1 MTTAAGAT
9 PLLEPQDSP
18 LLILIDGHALV
29 HRAHHAMRDPLTV
42 QGTGEVVSGVYGFLN
57 MFLRAIEEWK
67 PTHCI
72 VTFDVSAP
80 TFRHEAFKEYK
91 AHRPPTPP
99 ELRDQFGRVKQFMEA
114 FNVPVFEMAGFEA
127 DDILGTLGAQ
137 AEGEHLDTLILT
149 GDSDILQLVS
159 PSVRVLLDSG
169 RQRANAYDIA
179 KVKERYEGLG
189 PEYVAEIKALE
200 GDKSDNIPGVPRVGR
215 KTAIKLL
222 SEYGSIE
229 GIYEHIDEVKPP
241 GIQRSMRENE
251 ELALHC
257 KMLTT
262 IRRDVPVE
270 LNTDAARFGGFE
282 RSEVLALMRELEFFS
297 MVNRIP
303 SNGMGGAGG
312 EQLGMLDMTADER
325 TPAEYIV
332 VDTEAAL
339 DAMLSALEASEIVA
353 FDTETTSQTAMLAEL
368 VGLSFSNEEGKGWY
382 VPVGHEEGQQL
393 ERDYVLE
400 RLRPMLES
408 GKAGLAASDKRY
420 ALAASDKK
428 SALAASDKRY
438 ALAASDK
445 RYALAASDKRYALAA
460 SDKRYALAASDK
472 RYALAAHN
480 ANYDMTVLA
489 NYGINVERIAFD
501 TMIAA
506 HLCGRTRTS
515 IGLKPLALSL
525 LHEDMT
531 PIEDLIGRGRNQIT
545 MDKVEIAKAAD
556 YAAAD
561 ADMTYRLIDVFEKE
575 LEENNLRIT
584 FDTLEMP
591 LVPVLV
597 KMQRDGVAID
607 TGALAPMSI
616 EMGEQID
623 AIRQSMYD
631 TVGHEFNLNS
641 PKQLGDVLFNELYL
655 PPTRKTPSGG
665 FTTNAAA
672 LDGLKEFLDSG
683 NAEGV
688 DPKAYQV
695 LDMVLEYR
703 QLSKLKSTY
712 VDALPTLVNP
722 NTGRIHT
729 EFKQTGSDTGRLSST
744 EPNMQNIPVRT
755 ELGRRVRSAFVA
767 ENAPEW
773 TLLGADYSQIE
784 LRILAHYSR
793 DEGLMAAFLN
803 GEDIHAATAASVYGV
818 EIGDVDA
825 EMRRVAKIMNFGVLY
840 GLSPFGIRQQTGF
853 SAEEGKAFI
862 ETYFTNYPG
871 IQGYIAGIKEQVKQD
886 GYVETLMGRRR
897 RINEV
902 HSSNF
907 HTRAAGERMAVNMP
921 IQGTAADIVKIAMIN
936 IQQRMGALG
945 MRSKMILQVHDELIF
960 EVPRDELGHMQAI
973 ITELMPTAV
982 PPHVGFEVPLE
993 VEMKVGDNWG
1003 DME

>member
-1 MTTAAGAT
+1 MTTAAGPA
-9 PLLEPQDSP
+9 PLLEPQQSE

-29 HRAHHAMRDPLTV
+29 HRAHHAVRDPLTV
-42 QGTGEVVSGVYGFLN
+42 QSTGEVVSGVFGFLN

-67 PTHCI
+67 PSHCI

-91 AHRPPTPP
+91 AQRPPTPP
-99 ELRDQFGRVKQFMEA
+99 ELRPQFGRVKQFMEA
-114 FNVPVFEMAGFEA
+114 LNVPVFEMAGYEA

-137 AEGEHLDTLILT
+137 AETQHLDTLILT

-169 RQRANAYDIA
+169 RQRASAYDIPR
-179 KVKERYEGLG
+179 VKERYEGLG

-200 GDKSDNIPGVPRVGR
+200 GDKSDNIPGLPGVGK
-215 KTAIKLL
+215 KTAIRLL
-222 SEYGSIE
+222 TEYGSIE
-229 GIYEHIDEVKPP
+229 GIYEHIEEVGSLPKLR
-241 GIQRSMRENE
+241 GAKKIQQTLIDNE
-251 ELALHC
+251 ELAKQC

-262 IRRDVPVE
+262 IRRDAPVTLE
-270 LNTDAARFGGFE
+270 LDAARFGGFA
-282 RSEVLALMRELEFFS
+282 RGDVLALMRELEFFS

-303 SNGMGGAGG
+303 SAGTDG
-312 EQLGMLDMTADER
+312 EQLGMLDIPDEER
-325 TPAEYIV
+325 VTTEYVV

-339 DAMLSALEASEIVA
+339 DEMLGTLEASEFVA

-368 VGLSFSNEEGKGWY
+368 VGLSFSNEDGKGWY
-382 VPVGHEEGQQL
+382 VPVAHEDGRQL
-393 ERDYVLE
+393 EREYVLE
-400 RLRPMLES
+400 RVRPLLES
-408 GKAGLAASDKRY
+408 GKV
-420 ALAASDKK
+420 
-428 SALAASDKRY
+428 
-438 ALAASDK
+438 
-445 RYALAASDKRYALAA
+445 
-460 SDKRYALAASDK
+460 
-472 RYALAAHN
+472 ALAAHN
-480 ANYDMTVLA
+480 ANYDITVLA
-489 NYGINVERIAFD
+489 NYGIDVKIAFD

-506 HLCGRTRTS
+506 HLCGRTRTA
-515 IGLKPLALSL
+515 IGLKPLALSML
-525 LHEDMT
+525 KEDMT
-531 PIEDLIGRGRNQIT
+531 PIEDIIGRGRNQVT
-545 MDKVEIAKAAD
+545 MDKVEIANAAD

-561 ADMTYRLIDVFEKE
+561 ADMTYRLIDVFANE
-575 LEENNLRIT
+575 LEENSLRHT

-607 TGALAPMSI
+607 TGALAPMSV

-631 TVGHEFNLNS
+631 TVGHEFNINS
-641 PKQLGDVLFNELYL
+641 TQQLGDVLFNELHL
-655 PPTRKTPSGG
+655 PPTRKTPSGN

-683 NAEGV
+683 NADGV

-695 LDMVLEYR
+695 LDLVLEYR
-703 QLSKLKSTY
+703 QLTKLKSTY

-744 EPNMQNIPVRT
+744 EPNVQNIPVRT

-793 DEGLMAAFLN
+793 DEGLMTAFLN
-803 GEDIHAATAASVYGV
+803 GEDIHAATAASVYDV
-818 EIGDVDA
+818 PIGSVDA

-853 SAEEGKAFI
+853 SAEEGRAFI
-862 ETYFTNYPG
+862 DTYFDKYPG
-871 IQGYIAGIKEQVKQD
+871 ILGYIEGIKEQVRAD

-897 RINEV
+897 RIGEI
-902 HSSNF
+902 HSRSY

-921 IQGTAADIVKIAMIN
+921 IQGTAADIIKIAMIN
-936 IQQRMGALG
+936 IQQRMNELG
-945 MRSKMILQVHDELIF
+945 MRSRMILQVHDELIF
-960 EVPRDELGHMQAI
+960 EAPRDELGQMQAI
-973 ITELMPTAV
+973 ITELMPTAL
-982 PPHVGFEVPLE
+982 PPRVGFEVPLE

-1003 DME
+1003 EMG

>member
-179 KVKERYEGLG
+179 KVKERYDGLG

-222 SEYGSIE
+222 TEYGSIE

-303 SNGMGGAGG
+303 TDGADG
-312 EQLGMLDMTADER
+312 EQLGMMGISEEKRIPT
-325 TPAEYIV
+325 EYKV
-332 VDTEAAL
+332 VDTVPAL
-339 DAMLSALEASEIVA
+339 DRMLKSLEASRIVA

-368 VGLSFSNEEGKGWY
+368 VGLSFSNEDGKGWY
-382 VPVGHEEGQQL
+382 VPVGHEDGQQL
-393 ERDYVLE
+393 YRDYVLE
-400 RLRPMLES
+400 RLRPLLES
-408 GKAGLAASDKRY
+408 GKAGLAAD
-420 ALAASDKK
+420 DKK
-428 SALAASDKRY
+428 S
-438 ALAASDK
+438 
-445 RYALAASDKRYALAA
+445 ALAA

-561 ADMTYRLIDVFEKE
+561 ADMTYRLVDVFEKE

-607 TGALAPMSI
+607 TGALAPMSV

-623 AIRQSMYD
+623 AIRQGMYD

-755 ELGRRVRSAFVA
+755 ELGRQVRRAFVA

-818 EIGDVDA
+818 AISDVDA

-862 ETYFTNYPG
+862 DTYFTNYPG
-871 IQGYIAGIKEQVKQD
+871 IRGYIEGIKEQVKQD

>member
-1 MTTAAGAT
+1 MTTAAGPA
-9 PLLEPQDSP
+9 PLIEPEQNE

-42 QGTGEVVSGVYGFLN
+42 QSTGEVVSGVYGFLN
-57 MFLRAIEEWK
+57 MFLRTIEEWK

-72 VTFDVSAP
+72 LTFDVSAP
-80 TFRHEAFKEYK
+80 TFRHKAFEEYK

-99 ELRDQFGRVKQFMEA
+99 ELRPQFERVRQFMDA
-114 FNVPVFEMAGFEA
+114 FNVPVFTMEGYEA
-127 DDILGTLGAQ
+127 DDLLGTLGAQ
-137 AEGEHLDTLILT
+137 AEERHLDTLILT

-169 RQRANAYDIA
+169 RRQRASAYDIA
-179 KVKERYEGLG
+179 GVKKRYDGLG
-189 PEYVAEIKALE
+189 PEHVAEIKALE
-200 GDKSDNIPGVPRVGR
+200 GDKSDNIPGLPGVGK
-215 KTAIKLL
+215 KTAVRLL
-222 SEYGSIE
+222 TEYGSIE
-229 GIYEHIDEVKPP
+229 GIYEHIDEVSSLPKLR
-241 GIQRSMRENE
+241 GAKKIQQTLIDNE
-251 ELALHC
+251 ELALQC

-262 IRRDVPVE
+262 IKRDVKVE
-270 LNTDAARFGGFE
+270 LDLDAARFGGFE
-282 RSEVLALMRELEFFS
+282 RGDVVSLMRELEFFS

-303 SNGMGGAGG
+303 SNGMDDMGGG
-312 EQLGMLDMTADER
+312 QLGMFGETEEER
-325 TPAEYIV
+325 TPTEYII
-332 VDTEAAL
+332 VDTKAAF

-382 VPVGHEEGQQL
+382 VPVAHEEGKQL
-393 ERDYVLE
+393 GLDYVLE
-400 RLRPMLES
+400 RVKPLLES
-408 GKAGLAASDKRY
+408 GKVGLT
-420 ALAASDKK
+420 
-428 SALAASDKRY
+428 
-438 ALAASDK
+438 
-445 RYALAASDKRYALAA
+445 
-460 SDKRYALAASDK
+460 
-472 RYALAAHN
+472 AHN

-489 NYGINVERIAFD
+489 NYGIDVRIAFD

-506 HLCGRTRTS
+506 HLCGRTRTAV
-515 IGLKPLALSL
+515 GLKPLALSML
-525 LHEDMT
+525 KEDMT
-531 PIEDLIGRGRNQIT
+531 PIEDIIGRGRNQVT
-545 MDKVEIAKAAD
+545 MDKIEIAKAGD

-561 ADMTYRLIDVFEKE
+561 ADMTYRLIDVFANE
-575 LEENNLRIT
+575 LAKNNLRHT

-607 TGALAPMSI
+607 TDALTPMSV

-623 AIRQSMYD
+623 GIRQSMYD
-631 TVGHEFNLNS
+631 TVGHEFNINS
-641 PKQLGDVLFNELYL
+641 TQQLGDVLFNELHL
-655 PPTRKTPSGG
+655 PPTRKTPNGN

-703 QLSKLKSTY
+703 QLTKLKSTY

-722 NTGRIHT
+722 HTGRIHT
-729 EFKQTGSDTGRLSST
+729 EYKQTGSDTGRLSST
-744 EPNMQNIPVRT
+744 EPNMQNIPIRT
-755 ELGRRVRSAFVA
+755 ELGRQVRKAFIA
-767 ENAPEW
+767 ENSDW

-793 DEGLMAAFLN
+793 DEGLMSAFLN
-803 GEDIHAATAASVYGV
+803 GEDIHAATAASVYDV
-818 EIGDVDA
+818 PIGDVDA

-853 SAEEGKAFI
+853 SAEEGRAFI
-862 ETYFTNYPG
+862 DTYFSKYPG
-871 IQGYIAGIKEQVKQD
+871 IQGYIEGIKERVRVD

-902 HSSNF
+902 QSRNY

-921 IQGTAADIVKIAMIN
+921 IQGTA
-936 IQQRMGALG
+936 G
-945 MRSKMILQVHDELIF
+945 
-960 EVPRDELGHMQAI
+960 GHHQA
-973 ITELMPTAV
+973 
-982 PPHVGFEVPLE
+982 
-993 VEMKVGDNWG
+993 GD
-1003 DME
+1003 D

>member
-1 MTTAAGAT
+1 MTTAAGPA
-9 PLLEPQDSP
+9 PLLEPQQGG

-42 QGTGEVVSGVYGFLN
+42 QSTGEVVSGVYGFLN

-67 PTHCI
+67 PSHCI

-91 AHRPPTPP
+91 AQRPPTPP
-99 ELRDQFGRVKQFMEA
+99 ELRPQFGRVKQFMEA
-114 FNVPVFEMAGFEA
+114 FNVPVFEMEGFEA

-137 AEGEHLDTLILT
+137 AEAQRLDTLILT

-159 PSVRVLLDSG
+159 PLVRVLLDSG
-169 RQRANAYDIA
+169 RQRARAYDEA
-179 KVKERYEGLG
+179 RVQERYDGLG
-189 PEYVAEIKALE
+189 PEHVAEIKALE
-200 GDKSDNIPGVPRVGR
+200 GDKSDNIPGLPGVGK
-215 KTAIKLL
+215 KTAIRLL
-222 SEYGSIE
+222 TEYGSIE
-229 GIYEHIDEVKPP
+229 GIYEHIDEVSSLQRLRGAKK
-241 GIQRSMRENE
+241 IQQTLIENE
-251 ELALHC
+251 ELALQC

-262 IRRDVPVE
+262 IRRDAPVTLE
-270 LNTDAARFGGFE
+270 LDAARFGGF
-282 RSEVLALMRELEFFS
+282 RHGDVLGLMRELEFFS

-303 SNGMGGAGG
+303 SSGDEG
-312 EQLGMLDMTADER
+312 EQLGMLDIPDEER
-325 TPAEYIV
+325 APTEYVV
-332 VDTEAAL
+332 VDTVEAL
-339 DAMLSALEASEIVA
+339 DGMMGALESSEFVA

-368 VGLSFSNEEGKGWY
+368 VGLSFSNEDGKGWY

-393 ERDYVLE
+393 GREMALE
-400 RLRPMLES
+400 RLKPLLES
-408 GKAGLAASDKRY
+408 GKVS
-420 ALAASDKK
+420 
-428 SALAASDKRY
+428 
-438 ALAASDK
+438 
-445 RYALAASDKRYALAA
+445 
-460 SDKRYALAASDK
+460 
-472 RYALAAHN
+472 LAAHN

-489 NYGINVERIAFD
+489 NYGIDVNIAFD

-515 IGLKPLALSL
+515 VGLKPLALSML
-525 LHEDMT
+525 KEDMT
-531 PIEDLIGRGRNQIT
+531 PIEELIGRGRNQVT
-545 MDKVEIAKAAD
+545 MDKVEIAKAAG

-561 ADMTYRLIDVFEKE
+561 ADMTYRLIDVFAAE
-575 LEENNLRIT
+575 LEDNNLRQT

-607 TGALAPMSI
+607 TGALAPMSV

-631 TVGHEFNLNS
+631 TVGHEFNINS
-641 PKQLGDVLFNELYL
+641 PRQLGDVLFNELYL

-683 NAEGV
+683 KAEGV

-703 QLSKLKSTY
+703 QLTKLKSTY

-744 EPNMQNIPVRT
+744 EPNVQNIPVRT

-767 ENAPEW
+767 ADDDW
-773 TLLGADYSQIE
+773 TLLAADYSQIE

-793 DEGLMAAFLN
+793 DEGLMSAFRN
-803 GEDIHAATAASVYGV
+803 GEDIHAATAASVYDV
-818 EIGDVDA
+818 PIGSVDA

-853 SAEEGKAFI
+853 SAEEGRAFI
-862 ETYFTNYPG
+862 DAYFTNYPG
-871 IQGYIAGIKEQVKQD
+871 IQGYIEGIKEQVRAD

-897 RINEV
+897 RISEI
-902 HSSNF
+902 HSRSY

-921 IQGTAADIVKIAMIN
+921 IQGTAADIIKIAMIN
-936 IQQRMGALG
+936 IQRRMTDLN
-945 MRSKMILQVHDELIF
+945 MRSRMILQVHDELIF
-960 EVPRDELGHMQAI
+960 ETLRDELAQMQAI
-973 ITELMPTAV
+973 ITELMPAAV
-982 PPHVGFEVPLE
+982 PPAVGFEVPLE

-1003 DME
+1003 EMNS

>member
-1 MTTAAGAT
+1 MTTAAGAA
-9 PLLEPQDSP
+9 PLLEPQESQ

-42 QGTGEVVSGVYGFLN
+42 QSTGEVVSGVYGFLN

-80 TFRHEAFKEYK
+80 TFRHEAFEEYK
-91 AHRPPTPP
+91 AQRPPTPP
-99 ELRDQFGRVKQFMEA
+99 ELREQFGRVKEFMEA
-114 FNVPVFEMAGFEA
+114 FNVPVFEMAGYEA

-137 AEGEHLDTLILT
+137 AEAQRLNTLILT

-179 KVKERYEGLG
+179 RVKERYEGLG

-222 SEYGSIE
+222 TEYGSIE
-229 GIYEHIDEVKPP
+229 GIYEHVDEVRPP
-241 GIQRSMRENE
+241 SIQKSLRENE
-251 ELALHC
+251 ELAKQC

-262 IRRDVPVE
+262 IKRDAPVTLE
-270 LNTDAARFGGFE
+270 IEAARFGGFKN
-282 RSEVLALMRELEFFS
+282 SDVLALMRELEFFS

-303 SNGMGGAGG
+303 SIDTEG
-312 EQLGMLDMTADER
+312 EQLGMLDISEEDRVPT
-325 TPAEYIV
+325 EYIV

-339 DAMLSALEASEIVA
+339 DKMIATLESSEFVA

-368 VGLSFSNEEGKGWY
+368 VGLSFSNEDGKGWY
-382 VPVGHEEGQQL
+382 VPVSHEKGQQL
-393 ERDYVLE
+393 ELGYVLDK
-400 RLRPMLES
+400 LRPLLET
-408 GKAGLAASDKRY
+408 GKSK
-420 ALAASDKK
+420 
-428 SALAASDKRY
+428 
-438 ALAASDK
+438 
-445 RYALAASDKRYALAA
+445 
-460 SDKRYALAASDK
+460 
-472 RYALAAHN
+472 LAAHN

-489 NYGINVERIAFD
+489 NYGINARISFD

-515 IGLKPLALSL
+515 VGLKPLALSML
-525 LHEDMT
+525 KEDMT
-531 PIEDLIGRGRNQIT
+531 PIEDIIGKGRNQVT
-545 MDKVEIAKAAD
+545 MDKVEIATAAD

-561 ADMTYRLIDVFEKE
+561 ADMTYRLIEVFANE
-575 LEENNLRIT
+575 LKENNLRQT
-584 FDTLEMP
+584 FDDLEMP

-607 TGALAPMSI
+607 TGALAPMSV

-631 TVGHEFNLNS
+631 AVGHEFNISS

-655 PPTRKTPSGG
+655 PPTRKTASGG
-665 FTTNAAA
+665 YTTNAAA

-683 NAEGV
+683 NAKGV

-703 QLSKLKSTY
+703 QLTKLKSTY

-722 NTGRIHT
+722 NTRRIHT
-729 EFKQTGSDTGRLSST
+729 EYKQTGSDTGRLSST
-744 EPNMQNIPVRT
+744 EPNMQNIPIRT
-755 ELGRRVRSAFVA
+755 ELGRQVRKAFVA
-767 ENAPEW
+767 KDADW
-773 TLLGADYSQIE
+773 TLIGADYSQIE

-793 DEGLMAAFLN
+793 DEGLISAFLN
-803 GEDIHAATAASVYGV
+803 GEDIHAATAASVYDV
-818 EIGDVDA
+818 SIGNVDA

-853 SAEEGKAFI
+853 SAEEGRQFI
-862 ETYFTNYPG
+862 DTYFTNYPG
-871 IQGYIAGIKEQVKQD
+871 IQGYIEGIKEQVRAD

-897 RINEV
+897 RINEI
-902 HSSNF
+902 HSRSY

-921 IQGTAADIVKIAMIN
+921 IQGTAADIIKLAMIR
-936 IQQRMGALG
+936 IQQRMNELR
-945 MRSKMILQVHDELIF
+945 MRSKMIIQVHDELIF
-960 EVPRDELGHMQAI
+960 EAPRAELAQMQAI
-973 ITELMPTAV
+973 ITELMPSAV
-982 PPHVGFEVPLE
+982 PPDVGFEVPLE
-993 VEMKVGDNWG
+993 VEIKTGDNWG
-1003 DME
+1003 DMG

>member
-42 QGTGEVVSGVYGFLN
+42 QSTGEVVSGVYGFLN

-99 ELRDQFGRVKQFMEA
+99 ELRDQFGRVKQFMKA

-179 KVKERYEGLG
+179 KVKERYDGLG

-222 SEYGSIE
+222 TEYGSIE

-241 GIQRSMRENE
+241 GIQKSMRENE

-257 KMLTT
+257 KMLTA

-270 LNTDAARFGGFE
+270 LDTNAARFGGFE

-303 SNGMGGAGG
+303 SNGMSGAEG
-312 EQLGMLDMTADER
+312 EQLGMLDMRADER

-339 DAMLSALEASEIVA
+339 EAMLSALEASEIVA

-393 ERDYVLE
+393 GREYVLE

-408 GKAGLAASDKRY
+408 GKAGLAADDKQI

-428 SALAASDKRY
+428 SALATSDKRY
-438 ALAASDK
+438 ALAADDK
-445 RYALAASDKRYALAA
+445 K
-460 SDKRYALAASDK
+460 
-472 RYALAAHN
+472 YALAAHN

-489 NYGINVERIAFD
+489 NYGINVEGIAFD

-531 PIEDLIGRGRNQIT
+531 PIEDLIGRGRNQVT

-561 ADMTYRLIDVFEKE
+561 ADMTYRLVDVFKKE
-575 LEENNLRIT
+575 LEENNLRVT

-607 TGALAPMSI
+607 TGALAPMSV

-631 TVGHEFNLNS
+631 TVGHEFNINS
-641 PKQLGDVLFNELYL
+641 TKQLGDVLFNELYL

-755 ELGRRVRSAFVA
+755 ELGRQVRRAFVA

-773 TLLGADYSQIE
+773 TLLAADYSQIE

-818 EIGDVDA
+818 AISDVDS

-862 ETYFTNYPG
+862 DTYFTNYPG
-871 IQGYIAGIKEQVKQD
+871 IQGYIGIVKEQVRER
-886 GYVETLMGRRR
+886 GYVDTLMGRRR

-902 HSSNF
+902 HSHNY

-921 IQGTAADIVKIAMIN
+921 IQGTASDIIKIAMIN
-936 IQQRMGALG
+936 IQQRMGANK

-960 EVPRDELGHMQAI
+960 EVPRAELGQMQAI
-973 ITELMPTAV
+973 ITELMPSAV

>member
-1 MTTAAGAT
+1 MTTAAGAA
-9 PLLEPQDSP
+9 PLLEQDGSP

-42 QGTGEVVSGVYGFLN
+42 QSTGEVVSGVYGFLN
-57 MFLRAIEEWK
+57 MFLRALEEWK
-67 PTHCI
+67 PSHCI

-80 TFRHEAFKEYK
+80 TFRHEAFEEYK
-91 AHRPPTPP
+91 AQRPPTPP
-99 ELRDQFGRVKQFMEA
+99 ELRPQFGRVKQFMEA

-127 DDILGTLGAQ
+127 DDILGTLGTQ
-137 AEGEHLDTLILT
+137 AEAQHIDTLIVT
-149 GDSDILQLVS
+149 GDSDILQLVT

-169 RQRANAYDIA
+169 RQRASAYDIA
-179 KVKERYEGLG
+179 RVKERYEGLG

-200 GDKSDNIPGVPRVGR
+200 GDKSDNIPGLPGVGR
-215 KTAIKLL
+215 KTAIRLL
-222 SEYGSIE
+222 DEYGSIE
-229 GIYEHIDEVKPP
+229 GIYEHIDEVSSLKLR
-241 GIQRSMRENE
+241 GAQKIQNTLRENE
-251 ELALHC
+251 ELALQC

-262 IRRDVPVE
+262 IRRDVPVTLE
-270 LNTDAARFGGFE
+270 LDAARFGGF
-282 RSEVLALMRELEFFS
+282 RHSDVLGLMRELEFFS
-297 MVNRIP
+297 MTNRIP
-303 SNGMGGAGG
+303 SAGGEG
-312 EQLGMLDMTADER
+312 EQLGMMGMADEDR
-325 TPAEYIV
+325 VPTEYVV

-339 DAMLSALEASEIVA
+339 EEMVTALEASEYVA

-368 VGLSFSNEEGKGWY
+368 VGLSFSNEDGKGWY
-382 VPVGHEEGQQL
+382 VPVGHEEGEQL
-393 ERDYVLE
+393 GREDVLE
-400 RLRPMLES
+400 RLKPLLES
-408 GKAGLAASDKRY
+408 GDV
-420 ALAASDKK
+420 
-428 SALAASDKRY
+428 
-438 ALAASDK
+438 
-445 RYALAASDKRYALAA
+445 
-460 SDKRYALAASDK
+460 
-472 RYALAAHN
+472 ALAAHN
-480 ANYDMTVLA
+480 ANYDMTVLGH
-489 NYGINVERIAFD
+489 YGIDVNIAFD

-506 HLCGRTRTS
+506 HLCGRTRTAV
-515 IGLKPLALSL
+515 GLKPLALSML
-525 LHEDMT
+525 KEDMT
-531 PIEDLIGRGRNQIT
+531 PIEELIGRGRNQTT

-561 ADMTYRLIDVFEKE
+561 ADMTFRLIDVFANE
-575 LEENNLRIT
+575 LEENNLRHT

-607 TGALAPMSI
+607 TGALAPMSV

-623 AIRQSMYD
+623 AITESMYE
-631 TVGHEFNLNS
+631 TVGHEFNINS
-641 PKQLGDVLFNELYL
+641 PRQLGDVLFNELYL

-672 LDGLKEFLDSG
+672 LEGLKEFLDSG

-703 QLSKLKSTY
+703 QLTKLKSTY

-722 NTGRIHT
+722 HTGRIHT

-744 EPNMQNIPVRT
+744 EPNVQNIPVRT

-767 ENAPEW
+767 EDEDW
-773 TLLGADYSQIE
+773 TLLAADYSQIE

-793 DEGLMAAFLN
+793 DEGLMSAFRN

-818 EIGDVDA
+818 GIGDVDA

-862 ETYFTNYPG
+862 DSYFTNYPG
-871 IQGYIAGIKEQVKQD
+871 IQSYIDGIKEQVRAD

-897 RINEV
+897 RISEI
-902 HSSNF
+902 HSRSY

-921 IQGTAADIVKIAMIN
+921 IQGTAADIIKIAMIN
-936 IQQRMGALG
+936 IERRMADLG
-945 MRSKMILQVHDELIF
+945 MRSRMILQVHDELIF
-960 EVPRDELGHMQAI
+960 EVPRGELEQMRAI
-973 ITELMPTAV
+973 VTELMPSAV
-982 PPHVGFEVPLE
+982 PPAVGFEVPLE

-1003 DME
+1003 EME

>member
-1 MTTAAGAT
+1 M
-9 PLLEPQDSP
+9 
-18 LLILIDGHALV
+18 
-29 HRAHHAMRDPLTV
+29 
-42 QGTGEVVSGVYGFLN
+42 YGFMN
-57 MFLRAIEEWK
+57 IFLRAIEEWK

-179 KVKERYEGLG
+179 KVKERYDGLG

-222 SEYGSIE
+222 TEYGSIE

-241 GIQRSMRENE
+241 GIQKSMRENE

-282 RSEVLALMRELEFFS
+282 RSEVLTLMRELEFFS

-368 VGLSFSNEEGKGWY
+368 VGLSFSNEDGKGWY

-393 ERDYVLE
+393 ERDYVLD
-400 RLRPMLES
+400 RLRPMLDSE
-408 GKAGLAASDKRY
+408 KVE
-420 ALAASDKK
+420 
-428 SALAASDKRY
+428 
-438 ALAASDK
+438 
-445 RYALAASDKRYALAA
+445 
-460 SDKRYALAASDK
+460 
-472 RYALAAHN
+472 LAAHN

-489 NYGINVERIAFD
+489 NYGIDVKIAFD

-515 IGLKPLALSL
+515 VGLKPLALSL

-531 PIEDLIGRGRNQIT
+531 PIEDLIGRGRNQVT
-545 MDKVEIAKAAD
+545 MDKVEIAKAVD

-561 ADMTYRLIDVFEKE
+561 ADMTYRLVDVFEKE
-575 LEENNLRIT
+575 LEENNLRVT

-607 TGALAPMSI
+607 TGALAPMSV

-755 ELGRRVRSAFVA
+755 ELGRQVRRAFVA
-767 ENAPEW
+767 ENAPDW

-818 EIGDVDA
+818 AISDVDS

-862 ETYFTNYPG
+862 DTYFTNYPG
-871 IQGYIAGIKEQVKQD
+871 IQGYIAGIKEQVKMD

-1003 DME
+1003 NME

>member
-400 RLRPMLES
+400 RLRPLMES
-408 GKAGLAASDKRY
+408 GKAGLAASDK
-420 ALAASDKK
+420 K
-428 SALAASDKRY
+428 S
-438 ALAASDK
+438 
-445 RYALAASDKRYALAA
+445 ALAA

-489 NYGINVERIAFD
+489 NYGINVEGIAFD

-531 PIEDLIGRGRNQIT
+531 PIEDLIGRGRNQVT

-561 ADMTYRLIDVFEKE
+561 ADMTYRLVDVFEKE
-575 LEENNLRIT
+575 LEENNLRVT

-607 TGALAPMSI
+607 TDALAPMSI

-755 ELGRRVRSAFVA
+755 ELGRQVRRAFVA

-818 EIGDVDA
+818 AISDVDA

-862 ETYFTNYPG
+862 DTYFTNYPG
-871 IQGYIAGIKEQVKQD
+871 IRGYIEGIKEQVKMD

-960 EVPRDELGHMQAI
+960 EVPRDELGQMQAI
-973 ITELMPTAV
+973 ITELMPSAV
-982 PPHVGFEVPLE
+982 PPHVGFEVPLG

>member
-179 KVKERYEGLG
+179 KVKERYDGLG

-222 SEYGSIE
+222 TEYGSIE

-400 RLRPMLES
+400 RLRPLMES
-408 GKAGLAASDKRY
+408 GKAGLAAD
-420 ALAASDKK
+420 DKK
-428 SALAASDKRY
+428 SALAASDKK
-438 ALAASDK
+438 S
-445 RYALAASDKRYALAA
+445 ALAA

-561 ADMTYRLIDVFEKE
+561 ADMTYRLVDVFEKE
-575 LEENNLRIT
+575 LEENNLRVT

-607 TGALAPMSI
+607 TGALAPMSV

-631 TVGHEFNLNS
+631 TVGHEFNINS

-755 ELGRRVRSAFVA
+755 ELGRQVRRAFVA
-767 ENAPEW
+767 ENAPDW

-818 EIGDVDA
+818 AISDVDA

-862 ETYFTNYPG
+862 DTYFTNYPG
-871 IQGYIAGIKEQVKQD
+871 IRGYIEGIKEQVKQD

-936 IQQRMGALG
+936 IQQRMGANK

-960 EVPRDELGHMQAI
+960 EVPRDELGQMQAI

-982 PPHVGFEVPLE
+982 PPDVGFVVPLE

>member
-1 MTTAAGAT
+1 MTTAAGPA
-9 PLLEPQDSP
+9 PLLEPQQSE

-42 QGTGEVVSGVYGFLN
+42 QSTGEVVSGVYGFLN

-80 TFRHEAFKEYK
+80 TFRHEAFEEYK
-91 AHRPPTPP
+91 AQRPPTPP
-99 ELRDQFGRVKQFMEA
+99 ELRPQFGRVKQFMEA

-137 AEGEHLDTLILT
+137 AEAQHLDTLILT

-169 RQRANAYDIA
+169 RQRASAYDIA
-179 KVKERYEGLG
+179 RVQERYEGLG

-200 GDKSDNIPGVPRVGR
+200 GDKSDNIPGLPGVGR
-215 KTAIKLL
+215 KTAIRLL
-222 SEYGSIE
+222 DEYGSIE
-229 GIYEHIDEVKPP
+229 GIYEHIEEVSALPKLR
-241 GIQRSMRENE
+241 GAKKIQQTLIDNE
-251 ELALHC
+251 ELALQC

-262 IRRDVPVE
+262 IKRDAPVTLE
-270 LNTDAARFGGFE
+270 LGAARFGGF
-282 RSEVLALMRELEFFS
+282 RHGDVLGLMRELEFFS

-303 SNGMGGAGG
+303 SAGDEG
-312 EQLGMLDMTADER
+312 EQLGMLDIPDEER
-325 TPAEYIV
+325 VQTEYMV

-339 DAMLSALEASEIVA
+339 DEMLGALESSEFVA

-368 VGLSFSNEEGKGWY
+368 VGLSFSNEDGKGWY
-382 VPVGHEEGQQL
+382 VPVGHEDGRQIG
-393 ERDYVLE
+393 RDEVLE
-400 RLRPMLES
+400 RVRPLLES
-408 GKAGLAASDKRY
+408 GKV
-420 ALAASDKK
+420 
-428 SALAASDKRY
+428 
-438 ALAASDK
+438 
-445 RYALAASDKRYALAA
+445 
-460 SDKRYALAASDK
+460 
-472 RYALAAHN
+472 ALAAHN

-489 NYGINVERIAFD
+489 NYGIDVNIAFD

-506 HLCGRTRTS
+506 HLCGRTRTAV
-515 IGLKPLALSL
+515 GLKPLALSML
-525 LHEDMT
+525 KEDMT
-531 PIEDLIGRGRNQIT
+531 PIEELIGRGRNQIT
-545 MDKVEIAKAAD
+545 MDKVEITKAAD

-561 ADMTYRLIDVFEKE
+561 ADMTYRLIDVFADE
-575 LEENNLRIT
+575 LEENNLRHT

-607 TGALAPMSI
+607 TGALAPMSV

-623 AIRQSMYD
+623 AITESMYE
-631 TVGHEFNLNS
+631 TVGHEFNINS
-641 PKQLGDVLFNELYL
+641 PRQLGDVLFNELYL

-672 LDGLKEFLDSG
+672 LEGLKEFLDSG

-703 QLSKLKSTY
+703 QLTKLKSTY

-744 EPNMQNIPVRT
+744 EPNVQNIPVRT
-755 ELGRRVRSAFVA
+755 ELGRQVRSAFVA
-767 ENAPEW
+767 EDEDW
-773 TLLGADYSQIE
+773 TLLAADYSQIE

-793 DEGLMAAFLN
+793 DEGLMSAFLN
-803 GEDIHAATAASVYGV
+803 GEDIHAATAASVYDV
-818 EIGDVDA
+818 PIGSVDA

-853 SAEEGKAFI
+853 SAEEGRQFI
-862 ETYFTNYPG
+862 DTYFTNYPG
-871 IQGYIAGIKEQVKQD
+871 IQGYIEGIKDQVRAD

-897 RINEV
+897 RINEI
-902 HSSNF
+902 HSRSY

-921 IQGTAADIVKIAMIN
+921 IQGTAADIIKIAMIN
-936 IQQRMGALG
+936 IQHRMNELG
-945 MRSKMILQVHDELIF
+945 MRSRMILQVHDELIF
-960 EVPRDELGHMQAI
+960 EVPRDELGQMQAI
-973 ITELMPTAV
+973 ITELMPAAV
-982 PPHVGFEVPLE
+982 PPAVGFEVPLE

-1003 DME
+1003 EMGS

>member
-1 MTTAAGAT
+1 MNTAAGAT

-222 SEYGSIE
+222 TEYGSIE

-241 GIQRSMRENE
+241 GIQKSMRENE

-297 MVNRIP
+297 IVNRIP

-400 RLRPMLES
+400 RLRPLMES
-408 GKAGLAASDKRY
+408 EKVE
-420 ALAASDKK
+420 
-428 SALAASDKRY
+428 
-438 ALAASDK
+438 
-445 RYALAASDKRYALAA
+445 
-460 SDKRYALAASDK
+460 
-472 RYALAAHN
+472 LAAHN

-531 PIEDLIGRGRNQIT
+531 PIEDLIGRGRNQVT

-561 ADMTYRLIDVFEKE
+561 ADMTYRLVDVFEKE
-575 LEENNLRIT
+575 LEENNLRVT

-818 EIGDVDA
+818 AISDVDS

-862 ETYFTNYPG
+862 DTYFTNYPG
-871 IQGYIAGIKEQVKQD
+871 IRGYIEGIKEQVKMD

-982 PPHVGFEVPLE
+982 PPQVGFEVPLE

>member
-9 PLLEPQDSP
+9 PLLDPQDSP

-127 DDILGTLGAQ
+127 DDMLGTLGAQ

-179 KVKERYEGLG
+179 GVQERYEGLG

-222 SEYGSIE
+222 TEYGSIE
-229 GIYEHIDEVKPP
+229 GIYQHIDEVKPA
-241 GIQRSMRENE
+241 GIQKSMRENE

-270 LNTDAARFGGFE
+270 LDTDAARFGGFE
-282 RSEVLALMRELEFFS
+282 RGEVLALMRELEFFS

-303 SNGMGGAGG
+303 SGAEG
-312 EQLGMLDMTADER
+312 EQLGMLDMPADER

-408 GKAGLAASDKRY
+408 GKVE
-420 ALAASDKK
+420 LAASDKK
-428 SALAASDKRY
+428 
-438 ALAASDK
+438 
-445 RYALAASDKRYALAA
+445 
-460 SDKRYALAASDK
+460 
-472 RYALAAHN
+472 YALAAHN

-531 PIEDLIGRGRNQIT
+531 PIEDLIGRGRNQVT
-545 MDKVEIAKAAD
+545 MNKVEIAKAAD

-561 ADMTYRLIDVFEKE
+561 ADMTYRLVDVFEKE
-575 LEENNLRIT
+575 LEENKLRVT

-623 AIRQSMYD
+623 AIRQNMYD
-631 TVGHEFNLNS
+631 TVGHEFNINS

-755 ELGRRVRSAFVA
+755 ELGRQVRRAFVA
-767 ENAPEW
+767 ENAPDW

-818 EIGDVDA
+818 AISDVDA

-862 ETYFTNYPG
+862 DTYFTNYPG
-871 IQGYIAGIKEQVKQD
+871 IRGYIEAIKEQVKMD

-936 IQQRMGALG
+936 IQQRMGALE

>member
-9 PLLEPQDSP
+9 PLLEPHQSQ

-42 QGTGEVVSGVYGFLN
+42 QSTGEIVSGVYGFLN
-57 MFLRAIEEWK
+57 MFLRAIEEWQ

-91 AHRPPTPP
+91 AHRPPMPP

-179 KVKERYEGLG
+179 GVQERYEGLG

-229 GIYEHIDEVKPP
+229 SIYEHIDEVKPP

-270 LNTDAARFGGFE
+270 LDTDAARFGGFE
-282 RSEVLALMRELEFFS
+282 RGEVLALMRELEFFS

-303 SNGMGGAGG
+303 SGAEG
-312 EQLGMLDMTADER
+312 EQLGMLDIPADER
-325 TPAEYIV
+325 TAAEYIV
-332 VDTEAAL
+332 VDREAAL

-400 RLRPMLES
+400 RLRPLMES
-408 GKAGLAASDKRY
+408 EKVE
-420 ALAASDKK
+420 
-428 SALAASDKRY
+428 
-438 ALAASDK
+438 
-445 RYALAASDKRYALAA
+445 
-460 SDKRYALAASDK
+460 
-472 RYALAAHN
+472 LAAHN

-561 ADMTYRLIDVFEKE
+561 ADMTYRLVDVFEKE
-575 LEENNLRIT
+575 LEENNLRVT

-607 TGALAPMSI
+607 TGALAPMSV

-631 TVGHEFNLNS
+631 TVGHEFNINS

-767 ENAPEW
+767 ENAPDW

-818 EIGDVDA
+818 AISDVDS

-862 ETYFTNYPG
+862 DTYFTNYPG
-871 IQGYIAGIKEQVKQD
+871 IRGYIEGIKEQVKMD

-960 EVPRDELGHMQAI
+960 EVPRDELGQMQAI
-973 ITELMPTAV
+973 ITELMPSAV
-982 PPHVGFEVPLE
+982 PPDVGFVVPLE

>member
-42 QGTGEVVSGVYGFLN
+42 QSTGEVVSGVYGFLN

-179 KVKERYEGLG
+179 GVQERYEGLG

-222 SEYGSIE
+222 TEYGSIE
-229 GIYEHIDEVKPP
+229 GIYQHIDEVKPP
-241 GIQRSMRENE
+241 GIQKSMRENE

-282 RSEVLALMRELEFFS
+282 RGEVLTLMRELEFFS

-303 SNGMGGAGG
+303 SGAEG
-312 EQLGMLDMTADER
+312 EQLGMLDMPADER

-393 ERDYVLE
+393 GREDVLE

-408 GKAGLAASDKRY
+408 GKAGLAA
-420 ALAASDKK
+420 
-428 SALAASDKRY
+428 
-438 ALAASDK
+438 
-445 RYALAASDKRYALAA
+445 
-460 SDKRYALAASDK
+460 
-472 RYALAAHN
+472 HN
-480 ANYDMTVLA
+480 ANYDMTVLG

-531 PIEDLIGRGRNQIT
+531 PIEDLIGRGRNQVT
-545 MDKVEIAKAAD
+545 MDKVEITKSAD

-561 ADMTYRLIDVFEKE
+561 ADMTYRLVDVFEKE

-607 TGALAPMSI
+607 TGALAPMSV

-631 TVGHEFNLNS
+631 TVGHEFNINS
-641 PKQLGDVLFNELYL
+641 TKQLGDVLFNELYL

-755 ELGRRVRSAFVA
+755 ELGRQVRRAFVA

-818 EIGDVDA
+818 AIGDVDA

-862 ETYFTNYPG
+862 DTYFTKYPG
-871 IQGYIAGIKEQVKQD
+871 IQGYIEGIKEQVKQD

-902 HSSNF
+902 HSNNF
-907 HTRAAGERMAVNMP
+907 HIRAAGERMAVNMP

-960 EVPRDELGHMQAI
+960 EVPRDELGQMQAI
-973 ITELMPTAV
+973 ITELMPSAV

>member
-179 KVKERYEGLG
+179 GVQERYEGLG

-222 SEYGSIE
+222 TEYGSIE

-400 RLRPMLES
+400 RLRPLMES
-408 GKAGLAASDKRY
+408 EKVE
-420 ALAASDKK
+420 
-428 SALAASDKRY
+428 
-438 ALAASDK
+438 
-445 RYALAASDKRYALAA
+445 
-460 SDKRYALAASDK
+460 
-472 RYALAAHN
+472 LAAHN

-561 ADMTYRLIDVFEKE
+561 ADMTYRLVDVFEKE

-607 TGALAPMSI
+607 TGALAPMSV

-755 ELGRRVRSAFVA
+755 ELGRQVRRAFVA
-767 ENAPEW
+767 ENAPDW

-818 EIGDVDA
+818 EINDVDS

-862 ETYFTNYPG
+862 DTYFTNYPG
-871 IQGYIAGIKEQVKQD
+871 IRGYIEGIKEQVKQD

-936 IQQRMGALG
+936 IQKRMGALG

-960 EVPRDELGHMQAI
+960 EVPRDELGQMQAI

>member
-1 MTTAAGAT
+1 MTTAAGAA
-9 PLLEPQDSP
+9 PLLEQDGSP

-42 QGTGEVVSGVYGFLN
+42 QSTGEVVSGVYGFLN
-57 MFLRAIEEWK
+57 MFLRALEEWK
-67 PTHCI
+67 PSHCI

-80 TFRHEAFKEYK
+80 TFRHEAFEEYK
-91 AHRPPTPP
+91 AQRPPTPP
-99 ELRDQFGRVKQFMEA
+99 ELRPQFGRVKQFMEA

-127 DDILGTLGAQ
+127 DDILGTLGTQ
-137 AEGEHLDTLILT
+137 AEAQHIDTLIVT
-149 GDSDILQLVS
+149 GDSDILQLVT

-169 RQRANAYDIA
+169 RQRASAYDIA
-179 KVKERYEGLG
+179 RVKERYEGLG

-200 GDKSDNIPGVPRVGR
+200 GDKSDNIPGLPGVGR
-215 KTAIKLL
+215 KTAIRLL
-222 SEYGSIE
+222 DEYGSIE
-229 GIYEHIDEVKPP
+229 GIYENIDEVSSLKLR
-241 GIQRSMRENE
+241 GAQKIQNTLRENE
-251 ELALHC
+251 ELALQC

-262 IRRDVPVE
+262 IRRDVPVTLE
-270 LNTDAARFGGFE
+270 LDAARFGGF
-282 RSEVLALMRELEFFS
+282 RHSDVLGLMRELEFFS

-303 SNGMGGAGG
+303 TDSPDG
-312 EQLGMLDMTADER
+312 EQLGMMGMGDEER
-325 TPAEYIV
+325 VPTEYVV

-339 DAMLSALEASEIVA
+339 DEMVRALEASEFVA

-368 VGLSFSNEEGKGWY
+368 VGLSFSNEDGKGWY

-393 ERDYVLE
+393 GREDVLE
-400 RLRPMLES
+400 RLKPLLES
-408 GKAGLAASDKRY
+408 GKV
-420 ALAASDKK
+420 
-428 SALAASDKRY
+428 
-438 ALAASDK
+438 
-445 RYALAASDKRYALAA
+445 
-460 SDKRYALAASDK
+460 
-472 RYALAAHN
+472 ALAAHN
-480 ANYDMTVLA
+480 ANYDMTVLG
-489 NYGINVERIAFD
+489 NYGIDVEIAFD

-515 IGLKPLALSL
+515 VGLKPLALSML
-525 LHEDMT
+525 KEDMT
-531 PIEDLIGRGRNQIT
+531 PIEELIGRGRNQTT

-561 ADMTYRLIDVFEKE
+561 ADMTYRLIDVFASE
-575 LEENNLRIT
+575 LEENNLRHT

-607 TGALAPMSI
+607 TGALAPMSVD
-616 EMGEQID
+616 MGEQIGS
-623 AIRQSMYD
+623 ITESMYE
-631 TVGHEFNLNS
+631 TVGHEFNINS
-641 PKQLGDVLFNELYL
+641 PRQLGDVLFNELYL

-672 LDGLKEFLDSG
+672 LEGLKEFLDSG

-703 QLSKLKSTY
+703 QLTKLKSTY

-722 NTGRIHT
+722 HTGRIHT

-744 EPNMQNIPVRT
+744 EPNVQNIPVRT

-767 ENAPEW
+767 ENEDW
-773 TLLGADYSQIE
+773 TLLAADYSQIE

-793 DEGLMAAFLN
+793 DEGLMSAFRN

-818 EIGDVDA
+818 GIGDVDA

-862 ETYFTNYPG
+862 DSYFTNYPG
-871 IQGYIAGIKEQVKQD
+871 IQSYIDGIKEQVRAD

-897 RINEV
+897 RISEI
-902 HSSNF
+902 HSQSY

-921 IQGTAADIVKIAMIN
+921 IQGTAADIIKIAMIN
-936 IQQRMGALG
+936 IEQRMAELG
-945 MRSKMILQVHDELIF
+945 MRSRMILQVHDELIF
-960 EVPRDELGHMQAI
+960 EVPRGELGQMQAI
-973 ITELMPTAV
+973 VTELMPSAV
-982 PPHVGFEVPLE
+982 PPAVGFEVPLE

-1003 DME
+1003 EME

>member
-1 MTTAAGAT
+1 MTTAASAT
-9 PLLEPQDSP
+9 PLLEPQQTQ

-179 KVKERYEGLG
+179 KVQERYEGLG

-222 SEYGSIE
+222 TEYGSIE

-241 GIQRSMRENE
+241 GIQKSMRENE

-332 VDTEAAL
+332 VDTEVAL

-408 GKAGLAASDKRY
+408 GKAGLAAD
-420 ALAASDKK
+420 DKK
-428 SALAASDKRY
+428 S
-438 ALAASDK
+438 
-445 RYALAASDKRYALAA
+445 
-460 SDKRYALAASDK
+460 ALAASDK

-561 ADMTYRLIDVFEKE
+561 ADMTYRLVDVFEKE

-607 TGALAPMSI
+607 TGALAPMSV

-773 TLLGADYSQIE
+773 TLLSADYSQIE

-818 EIGDVDA
+818 AISDVDA

-862 ETYFTNYPG
+862 DTYFTNYPG
-871 IQGYIAGIKEQVKQD
+871 IRGYIAGIKEQVKQD

>member
-312 EQLGMLDMTADER
+312 EQLGMLDMPADER

-332 VDTEAAL
+332 VDTESAL

-408 GKAGLAASDKRY
+408 GKTGLAAD
-420 ALAASDKK
+420 
-428 SALAASDKRY
+428 
-438 ALAASDK
+438 
-445 RYALAASDKRYALAA
+445 
-460 SDKRYALAASDK
+460 DK

-489 NYGINVERIAFD
+489 NYGVNVERIAFD

-531 PIEDLIGRGRNQIT
+531 PIEDLIGRGRNQVT

-561 ADMTYRLIDVFEKE
+561 ADMTYRLVDVFEKE
-575 LEENNLRIT
+575 LEENNLRVT

-607 TGALAPMSI
+607 TDALAPMSI

-683 NAEGV
+683 NAEGI

-755 ELGRRVRSAFVA
+755 ELGRQVRRAFVA

-818 EIGDVDA
+818 AISDVDA

-862 ETYFTNYPG
+862 DTYFTNYPG
-871 IQGYIAGIKEQVKQD
+871 IRGYIEDIKEQVKMD

-960 EVPRDELGHMQAI
+960 EVPRDELGQMQAI

>member
-9 PLLEPQDSP
+9 PLLEPQQTQ

-80 TFRHEAFKEYK
+80 TFRHEAFEEYK

-179 KVKERYEGLG
+179 KVKERYDGLG

-222 SEYGSIE
+222 TEYGSIE

-282 RSEVLALMRELEFFS
+282 RSEVLTLMRELEFFS

-332 VDTEAAL
+332 VDTEVAL

-408 GKAGLAASDKRY
+408 GKAGLAASDKKS

-428 SALAASDKRY
+428 S
-438 ALAASDK
+438 
-445 RYALAASDKRYALAA
+445 ALAASDKRYALAA

-531 PIEDLIGRGRNQIT
+531 PIEDLIGRGRNQVT

-561 ADMTYRLIDVFEKE
+561 ADMTYRLVDVFEKE
-575 LEENNLRIT
+575 LEENNLRVT

-818 EIGDVDA
+818 AISDVNA

-862 ETYFTNYPG
+862 DTYFTNYPG
-871 IQGYIAGIKEQVKQD
+871 IRGYIEGIKEQVKQD

-973 ITELMPTAV
+973 ITELMPSAV

>member
-1 MTTAAGAT
+1 MTTAAGAA
-9 PLLEPQDSP
+9 PLLEQDGSP

-42 QGTGEVVSGVYGFLN
+42 QSTGEVVSGVYGFLN

-67 PTHCI
+67 PSHCI

-80 TFRHEAFKEYK
+80 TFRHEAFDEYK
-91 AHRPPTPP
+91 AQRPPTPP
-99 ELRDQFGRVKQFMEA
+99 ELRPQFGRVKQFMEA
-114 FNVPVFEMAGFEA
+114 FNVPVFEMGGYEA

-137 AEGEHLDTLILT
+137 AEAQHLDTLILT

-169 RQRANAYDIA
+169 RQRASAYDRA
-179 KVKERYEGLG
+179 RVQERYEGLG
-189 PEYVAEIKALE
+189 PEHVAEIKALE
-200 GDKSDNIPGVPRVGR
+200 GDKSDNIPGLPGVGK
-215 KTAIKLL
+215 KTAIRLL
-222 SEYGSIE
+222 TEYGSIE
-229 GIYEHIDEVKPP
+229 GIYEHIDEVSSLQKLR
-241 GIQRSMRENE
+241 GAKKIQQTLIENE
-251 ELALHC
+251 ELALQC

-262 IRRDVPVE
+262 IRRDVPVTLE
-270 LNTDAARFGGFE
+270 LDKARFGGF
-282 RSEVLALMRELEFFS
+282 RHGDVLGLMRELEFFS

-303 SNGMGGAGG
+303 SAGDEG
-312 EQLGMLDMTADER
+312 EQQGLFDLGDEER
-325 TPAEYIV
+325 LPTEYVV

-339 DAMLSALEASEIVA
+339 EEMVSALESSEFVA

-368 VGLSFSNEEGKGWY
+368 VGLSFSNEDGKGWY
-382 VPVGHEEGQQL
+382 VPVGHEEGRQL
-393 ERDYVLE
+393 GREDVLN
-400 RLRPMLES
+400 RLRPLLES
-408 GKAGLAASDKRY
+408 GDV
-420 ALAASDKK
+420 
-428 SALAASDKRY
+428 
-438 ALAASDK
+438 
-445 RYALAASDKRYALAA
+445 
-460 SDKRYALAASDK
+460 
-472 RYALAAHN
+472 ALAAHN

-489 NYGINVERIAFD
+489 NYGINVKIAFD

-515 IGLKPLALSL
+515 VGLKPLALSML
-525 LHEDMT
+525 KEDMT
-531 PIEDLIGRGRNQIT
+531 PIEELIGRGRNQIT

-561 ADMTYRLIDVFEKE
+561 ADMTYRLIDVFADE
-575 LEENNLRIT
+575 LEENNLRHT

-607 TGALAPMSI
+607 TGALAPMSV

-623 AIRQSMYD
+623 AITESMYE
-631 TVGHEFNLNS
+631 TVGHEFNINS
-641 PKQLGDVLFNELYL
+641 PRQLGDVLFNELHL

-672 LDGLKEFLDSG
+672 LEGLKEFLDSG

-703 QLSKLKSTY
+703 QLTKLKSTY

-744 EPNMQNIPVRT
+744 EPNVQNIPVRT

-767 ENAPEW
+767 EDEDW
-773 TLLGADYSQIE
+773 TLLAADYSQIE

-793 DEGLMAAFLN
+793 DEGLMSAFRN
-803 GEDIHAATAASVYGV
+803 GEDIHAATAASVYDVG
-818 EIGDVDA
+818 IGDVDA

-853 SAEEGKAFI
+853 SAEEGRQFI
-862 ETYFTNYPG
+862 DTYFTNYPG
-871 IQGYIAGIKEQVKQD
+871 ILSYIDGIKEQVRAD

-897 RINEV
+897 RINEI
-902 HSSNF
+902 HSRSY

-921 IQGTAADIVKIAMIN
+921 IQGTAADIIKIAMIN
-936 IQQRMGALG
+936 IQQRLEELG
-945 MRSKMILQVHDELIF
+945 MRSRMILQVHDELIF
-960 EVPRDELGHMQAI
+960 EAPRGELEQIRAI
-973 ITELMPTAV
+973 ITELMPSAV
-982 PPHVGFEVPLE
+982 PPAVGFEVPLE

-1003 DME
+1003 EMGS

>member
-1 MTTAAGAT
+1 MTTATGAA
-9 PLLEPQDSP
+9 PLLEQDGSP

-42 QGTGEVVSGVYGFLN
+42 QSTGEVVSGVYGFMN

-67 PTHCI
+67 PSHCI

-80 TFRHEAFKEYK
+80 TFRHEAFDEYK
-91 AHRPPTPP
+91 AQRPPTPP
-99 ELRDQFGRVKQFMEA
+99 ELRPQFGRVKQFMEA

-137 AEGEHLDTLILT
+137 AEAQHLDTLILT

-169 RQRANAYDIA
+169 RQRASAYDIA
-179 KVKERYEGLG
+179 RVRERYEGLG

-200 GDKSDNIPGVPRVGR
+200 GDKSDNIPGLPGVGR
-215 KTAIKLL
+215 KTAIRLL
-222 SEYGSIE
+222 DEYGNIE
-229 GIYEHIDEVKPP
+229 GIYEHIDEVSSLPKLR
-241 GIQRSMRENE
+241 GAKKIQQTLIENE
-251 ELALHC
+251 ELALQC

-262 IRRDVPVE
+262 IRRDAPVTLE
-270 LNTDAARFGGFE
+270 LDAARFGGF
-282 RSEVLALMRELEFFS
+282 RHGEVLALMRELEFFS

-303 SNGMGGAGG
+303 SAGDEG
-312 EQLGMLDMTADER
+312 EQLGMMGMADEER
-325 TPAEYIV
+325 VPTEYV
-332 VDTEAAL
+332 VVNTIE
-339 DAMLSALEASEIVA
+339 ALEEMVGALESSEFVA

-368 VGLSFSNEEGKGWY
+368 VGLSFSNEDGKGWY

-393 ERDYVLE
+393 GREYVLDY
-400 RLRPMLES
+400 LRPLLES
-408 GKAGLAASDKRY
+408 GKAKLAAN
-420 ALAASDKK
+420 DKK
-428 SALAASDKRY
+428 
-438 ALAASDK
+438 
-445 RYALAASDKRYALAA
+445 
-460 SDKRYALAASDK
+460 
-472 RYALAAHN
+472 YALAAHN

-489 NYGINVERIAFD
+489 NYGIDVKIAFD

-515 IGLKPLALSL
+515 VGLKPLALSML
-525 LHEDMT
+525 KEDMT
-531 PIEDLIGRGRNQIT
+531 PIEELIGRGRNQIT

-561 ADMTYRLIDVFEKE
+561 ADMTYRLIDVFADE
-575 LEENNLRIT
+575 LEENNLRHT

-607 TGALAPMSI
+607 TGALAPMSV

-623 AIRQSMYD
+623 VITESMYE
-631 TVGHEFNLNS
+631 TVGHEFNINS
-641 PKQLGDVLFNELYL
+641 PRQLGDVLFNELHL

-672 LDGLKEFLDSG
+672 LEGLKEFLDSG

-703 QLSKLKSTY
+703 QLAKLKSTY

-744 EPNMQNIPVRT
+744 EPNVQNIPVRT

-767 ENAPEW
+767 ENADW

-793 DEGLMAAFLN
+793 DEGLMSAFRN
-803 GEDIHAATAASVYGV
+803 GEDIHAATAASVYDVG
-818 EIGDVDA
+818 IGDVDA

-853 SAEEGKAFI
+853 SAEEGRQFI
-862 ETYFTNYPG
+862 DTYFTNYPG
-871 IQGYIAGIKEQVKQD
+871 IQGYIEGIKEQVREQ
-886 GYVETLMGRRR
+886 GYVDTLMGRRR
-897 RINEV
+897 RINEI
-902 HSSNF
+902 HSRSY

-921 IQGTAADIVKIAMIN
+921 IQGTAADIIKIAMIN
-936 IQQRMGALG
+936 IQHRMTELG
-945 MRSKMILQVHDELIF
+945 MRSRMILQVHDELIF
-960 EVPRDELGHMQAI
+960 EARRDELGQMRAI
-973 ITELMPTAV
+973 ITELMPAAV
-982 PPHVGFEVPLE
+982 PPAVGFEVPLE

-1003 DME
+1003 EMG

>member
-1 MTTAAGAT
+1 MTTAAGAA
-9 PLLEPQDSP
+9 PLLEQDGSP

-42 QGTGEVVSGVYGFLN
+42 QSTGEVVSGVYGFMN
-57 MFLRAIEEWK
+57 MFLRALEEWK
-67 PTHCI
+67 PSHCI

-80 TFRHEAFKEYK
+80 TFRHEAFEEYK
-91 AHRPPTPP
+91 AQRPPTPP
-99 ELRDQFGRVKQFMEA
+99 ELRPQFGRVKQFMEA

-127 DDILGTLGAQ
+127 DDILGTLGTQ
-137 AEGEHLDTLILT
+137 AEEQHIDTLIVT
-149 GDSDILQLVS
+149 GDSDILQLVT

-169 RQRANAYDIA
+169 RQRASAYDIA
-179 KVKERYEGLG
+179 RVKERYEGLG

-200 GDKSDNIPGVPRVGR
+200 GDKSDNIPGLPGVGR
-215 KTAIKLL
+215 KTAIRLL
-222 SEYGSIE
+222 DEYGSIE
-229 GIYEHIDEVKPP
+229 GIYEHIDEVSSLKLR
-241 GIQRSMRENE
+241 GAQKIQNTLRENE
-251 ELALHC
+251 ELALQC

-262 IRRDVPVE
+262 IRRDVPVTLE
-270 LNTDAARFGGFE
+270 LGAARFGGF
-282 RSEVLALMRELEFFS
+282 RHSDVLGLMRELEFFS
-297 MVNRIP
+297 MTNRIP
-303 SNGMGGAGG
+303 SAGGEG
-312 EQLGMLDMTADER
+312 EQLGMMGMGDEER
-325 TPAEYIV
+325 VPTEYVV

-339 DAMLSALEASEIVA
+339 EEMLASLEASEFVA

-368 VGLSFSNEEGKGWY
+368 VGLSFSNEDGKGWY

-393 ERDYVLE
+393 GREDVLE
-400 RLRPMLES
+400 RLKPLLES
-408 GKAGLAASDKRY
+408 GRVQ
-420 ALAASDKK
+420 
-428 SALAASDKRY
+428 
-438 ALAASDK
+438 
-445 RYALAASDKRYALAA
+445 
-460 SDKRYALAASDK
+460 
-472 RYALAAHN
+472 LAAHN
-480 ANYDMTVLA
+480 ANYDMTVLG
-489 NYGINVERIAFD
+489 NYGIDVDIAFD

-515 IGLKPLALSL
+515 VGLKPLALSML
-525 LHEDMT
+525 KEDMT
-531 PIEDLIGRGRNQIT
+531 PIEELIGRGRNQTT

-561 ADMTYRLIDVFEKE
+561 ADMTFRLIDVFASE
-575 LEENNLRIT
+575 LEENNLRHT

-607 TGALAPMSI
+607 TGALAPMSVD
-616 EMGEQID
+616 MGEQIA
-623 AIRQSMYD
+623 AITESMYE
-631 TVGHEFNLNS
+631 TVGHEFNINS
-641 PKQLGDVLFNELYL
+641 PRQLGDVLFNELYL

-672 LDGLKEFLDSG
+672 LEGLKEFLDSG

-703 QLSKLKSTY
+703 QLTKLKSTY

-722 NTGRIHT
+722 HTGRIHT

-744 EPNMQNIPVRT
+744 EPNVQNIPVRT

-767 ENAPEW
+767 EDEDW
-773 TLLGADYSQIE
+773 TLLAADYSQIE

-793 DEGLMAAFLN
+793 DEGLMSAFRN
-803 GEDIHAATAASVYGV
+803 GEDIHAATAASVYDVG
-818 EIGDVDA
+818 IGDVDA

-862 ETYFTNYPG
+862 DSYFTNYPG
-871 IQGYIAGIKEQVKQD
+871 IQSYIDGIKEQVRAD

-897 RINEV
+897 RISEI
-902 HSSNF
+902 HSRSY

-921 IQGTAADIVKIAMIN
+921 IQGTAADIIKIAMIN
-936 IQQRMGALG
+936 IQQRMADLG
-945 MRSKMILQVHDELIF
+945 MRSRMILQVHDELIF
-960 EVPRDELGHMQAI
+960 EVPRGELEQMRAI
-973 ITELMPTAV
+973 VTELMPSAV
-982 PPHVGFEVPLE
+982 PPAVGFEVPLE

-1003 DME
+1003 EME

>member
-1 MTTAAGAT
+1 MTTAAGAA
-9 PLLEPQDSP
+9 PLLDRDGSP

-42 QGTGEVVSGVYGFLN
+42 QSTGEVVSGVYGFLN
-57 MFLRAIEEWK
+57 MFLRALEEWN
-67 PTHCI
+67 PSHCI

-80 TFRHEAFKEYK
+80 TFRHEAFEEYK
-91 AHRPPTPP
+91 AQRPPTPP
-99 ELRDQFGRVKQFMEA
+99 ELRPQFGRVKQFMEA

-137 AEGEHLDTLILT
+137 AEAQHLDTLILT

-169 RQRANAYDIA
+169 RQRASAYDIA
-179 KVKERYEGLG
+179 RVKERYEGLG
-189 PEYVAEIKALE
+189 PEYVAAIKALE
-200 GDKSDNIPGVPRVGR
+200 GDKSDNIPGLPGVGR
-215 KTAIKLL
+215 KTAIRLL
-222 SEYGSIE
+222 EEYGSIE
-229 GIYEHIDEVKPP
+229 GIYERIDEVSSLKIR
-241 GIQRSMRENE
+241 GAQKVQSTLRDNH
-251 ELALHC
+251 ELAMQC

-262 IRRDVPVE
+262 IRRDAPVTLE
-270 LNTDAARFGGFE
+270 LDAARFGGF
-282 RSEVLALMRELEFFS
+282 RHGDVLGLMRELEFFS

-303 SNGMGGAGG
+303 VSGSEG
-312 EQLGMLDMTADER
+312 EQQGLFDLSDEER
-325 TPAEYIV
+325 VPTEYVV
-332 VDTEAAL
+332 VDTTDAL
-339 DAMLSALEASEIVA
+339 EEMVRALEASEFVA

-368 VGLSFSNEEGKGWY
+368 VGLSFSNEDGKGWY
-382 VPVGHEEGQQL
+382 VPVGHEEGEQL
-393 ERDYVLE
+393 GRDDVLD
-400 RLRPMLES
+400 RLRPLLES
-408 GKAGLAASDKRY
+408 GKV
-420 ALAASDKK
+420 
-428 SALAASDKRY
+428 
-438 ALAASDK
+438 
-445 RYALAASDKRYALAA
+445 
-460 SDKRYALAASDK
+460 
-472 RYALAAHN
+472 ALAAHN
-480 ANYDMTVLA
+480 ANYDMTVLG
-489 NYGINVERIAFD
+489 NYGIDVKIAFD

-515 IGLKPLALSL
+515 VGLKPLALSML
-525 LHEDMT
+525 KEDMT
-531 PIEDLIGRGRNQIT
+531 PIEELIGRGRNQIT

-561 ADMTYRLIDVFEKE
+561 ADMTYRLIDVFADE
-575 LEENNLRIT
+575 LEENSLRHT

-607 TGALAPMSI
+607 TGALAPMSV

-623 AIRQSMYD
+623 AITESMYE
-631 TVGHEFNLNS
+631 TVGHEFNINS

-672 LDGLKEFLDSG
+672 LEGLKEFLDSG

-703 QLSKLKSTY
+703 QLTKLKSTY

-744 EPNMQNIPVRT
+744 EPNVQNIPVRT

-767 ENAPEW
+767 EDEDW
-773 TLLGADYSQIE
+773 TLLAADYSQIE

-793 DEGLMAAFLN
+793 DEGLMSAFRN
-803 GEDIHAATAASVYGV
+803 GEDIHAATAASVYDVG
-818 EIGDVDA
+818 IGDVDA

-853 SAEEGKAFI
+853 SAEEGRAFI
-862 ETYFTNYPG
+862 DTYFTNYPG
-871 IQGYIAGIKEQVKQD
+871 IQSYIDGIKERVRAD

-897 RINEV
+897 RINEI
-902 HSSNF
+902 HSRSY

-921 IQGTAADIVKIAMIN
+921 IQGTAADIIKIAMIN
-936 IQQRMGALG
+936 IQQRMADLG
-945 MRSKMILQVHDELIF
+945 MRSRMILQVHDELIF
-960 EVPRDELGHMQAI
+960 EVPRGELEQMRAI
-973 ITELMPTAV
+973 ITELMPSAV
-982 PPHVGFEVPLE
+982 PPDVGFEVPLD

-1003 DME
+1003 EME

>member
-114 FNVPVFEMAGFEA
+114 FNVPVFEMTGFEA

-408 GKAGLAASDKRY
+408 GAAR
-420 ALAASDKK
+420 
-428 SALAASDKRY
+428 
-438 ALAASDK
+438 
-445 RYALAASDKRYALAA
+445 
-460 SDKRYALAASDK
+460 
-472 RYALAAHN
+472 LAAHN

-489 NYGINVERIAFD
+489 NYGVNVERIAFD

-561 ADMTYRLIDVFEKE
+561 ADMTYRLVDVFEKE
-575 LEENNLRIT
+575 LEENNLRVT

-607 TGALAPMSI
+607 TDALAPMSA

-755 ELGRRVRSAFVA
+755 ELGRQVRRAFVA

-818 EIGDVDA
+818 EINDVDS

-862 ETYFTNYPG
+862 DTYFTNYPG
-871 IQGYIAGIKEQVKQD
+871 IRGYIESIKEQVKQD

-960 EVPRDELGHMQAI
+960 EVPRDELGQMQAI

>member
-1 MTTAAGAT
+1 MTTAAGAA
-9 PLLEPQDSP
+9 PLLEQDGSP

-42 QGTGEVVSGVYGFLN
+42 QSTGEVVSGVYGFMN
-57 MFLRAIEEWK
+57 MFLRALEEWK
-67 PTHCI
+67 PSHCI

-80 TFRHEAFKEYK
+80 TFRHEAFAEYK
-91 AHRPPTPP
+91 AQRPPTPP
-99 ELRDQFGRVKQFMEA
+99 ELRPQFGRVKQFMEA
-114 FNVPVFEMAGFEA
+114 FSVPVFEMAGFEA

-137 AEGEHLDTLILT
+137 AEEQHLDTLILT

-169 RQRANAYDIA
+169 RQRASAYDIA
-179 KVKERYEGLG
+179 RVKERYEGLG

-200 GDKSDNIPGVPRVGR
+200 GDKSDNIPGLPGVGK
-215 KTAIKLL
+215 KTAIRLL
-222 SEYGSIE
+222 TEYGNIE
-229 GIYEHIDEVKPP
+229 GIYEHIEEVSSLQKLR
-241 GIQRSMRENE
+241 GAKKIQQTLIDNE
-251 ELALHC
+251 ELAMQC

-262 IRRDVPVE
+262 IRRDAPVTLE
-270 LNTDAARFGGFE
+270 LDAARFGGF
-282 RSEVLALMRELEFFS
+282 RHGDVLGLMRELEFFS

-303 SNGMGGAGG
+303 MSGDEG
-312 EQLGMLDMTADER
+312 EQQGLFDLADEER
-325 TPAEYIV
+325 VPTEYVV

-339 DAMLSALEASEIVA
+339 DEMVRALKSSEFVA

-368 VGLSFSNEEGKGWY
+368 VGLSFSNEDGKGWY
-382 VPVGHEEGQQL
+382 VPVGHAEGRQL
-393 ERDYVLE
+393 SRDDVLE
-400 RLRPMLES
+400 RLKPLLES
-408 GKAGLAASDKRY
+408 GDV
-420 ALAASDKK
+420 
-428 SALAASDKRY
+428 
-438 ALAASDK
+438 
-445 RYALAASDKRYALAA
+445 
-460 SDKRYALAASDK
+460 
-472 RYALAAHN
+472 ALAAHN

-489 NYGINVERIAFD
+489 NYGINVKIAFD

-515 IGLKPLALSL
+515 VGLKLLALSML
-525 LHEDMT
+525 KEDMT
-531 PIEDLIGRGRNQIT
+531 PIEELIGRGRNQIT

-561 ADMTYRLIDVFEKE
+561 ADMTYRLIDVFAGE
-575 LEENNLRIT
+575 LEENNLRHT

-607 TGALAPMSI
+607 TGALAPMSV

-623 AIRQSMYD
+623 AITESMYE
-631 TVGHEFNLNS
+631 TVGHEFNINS
-641 PKQLGDVLFNELYL
+641 PRQLGDVLFNELYL

-672 LDGLKEFLDSG
+672 LEGLKEFLDSG

-703 QLSKLKSTY
+703 QLTKLKSTY

-744 EPNMQNIPVRT
+744 EPNVQNIPVRT

-767 ENAPEW
+767 EDDDW
-773 TLLGADYSQIE
+773 TLLAADYSQIE

-793 DEGLMAAFLN
+793 DAGLMSAFRN
-803 GEDIHAATAASVYGV
+803 GEDIHAATAASVYDMG
-818 EIGDVDA
+818 IGDVDA

-853 SAEEGKAFI
+853 SAEEGRQFI
-862 ETYFTNYPG
+862 DTYFTNYPG
-871 IQGYIAGIKEQVKQD
+871 IQGYIEGIKEQVREQ
-886 GYVETLMGRRR
+886 GYVDTLMGRRR
-897 RINEV
+897 RINEI
-902 HSSNF
+902 HSRSY

-921 IQGTAADIVKIAMIN
+921 IQGTAADIIKIAMIN
-936 IQQRMGALG
+936 IQHRMTELG
-945 MRSKMILQVHDELIF
+945 MRSRMILQVHDELIF
-960 EVPRDELGHMQAI
+960 EAPRDELGQMRAI
-973 ITELMPTAV
+973 ITELMPAAV
-982 PPHVGFEVPLE
+982 PPAVGFEVPLE

-1003 DME
+1003 EMG

>member
-179 KVKERYEGLG
+179 KVKERYDGLG

-222 SEYGSIE
+222 TEYGSIE

-241 GIQRSMRENE
+241 GIQKSMRENE

-339 DAMLSALEASEIVA
+339 DAMLSALETSEVVA

-408 GKAGLAASDKRY
+408 GKAGLAADDKKCA
-420 ALAASDKK
+420 ALAAN
-428 SALAASDKRY
+428 
-438 ALAASDK
+438 
-445 RYALAASDKRYALAA
+445 DKRYALAA

-818 EIGDVDA
+818 AISDVDA

-862 ETYFTNYPG
+862 DTYFTNYPG
-871 IQGYIAGIKEQVKQD
+871 IRGYIEGIKEQVKQD

-973 ITELMPTAV
+973 ITELMPSAV